1 MCCNQRTHRSLSEL
15 EMRHDGPIPAAELDA
30 LKFGSAI
37 TAEIIREIANVNAA
51 RAAILQYCRS
61 GKRWRAKGNIIMYR
75 ANLADARFAL
85 GDWRRSRHHLKGL
98 MGEGAGQA
106 MAARVMDQI
115 LAVGQ

>member
-1 MCCNQRTHRSLSEL
+1 MRCLRRNRRSLSEL
-15 EMRHDGPIPAAELDA
+15 EMRHDGPIPTAELDA
-30 LKFGSAI
+30 LRFGSAI
-37 TAEIIREIANVNAA
+37 TAEIIREIANVNAC
-51 RAAILQYCRS
+51 RAAIGQYCRS

-85 GDWRRSRHHLKGL
+85 GDWRRSRRHLKGL

-115 LAVGQ
+115 LSAGQ